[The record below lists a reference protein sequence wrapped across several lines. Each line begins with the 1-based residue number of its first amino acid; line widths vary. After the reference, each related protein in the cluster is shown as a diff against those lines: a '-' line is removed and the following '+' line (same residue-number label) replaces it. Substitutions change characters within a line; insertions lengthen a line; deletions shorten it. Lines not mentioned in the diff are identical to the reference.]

1 MEGKPE
7 KITEE
12 NRRGSAAA
20 ASDMFAATA
29 FTSGVS
35 SLIENMAIVL
45 VPILTAIVSRQ
56 LPKRK
61 TMFCAVL
68 AVTGVGF
75 LSLTQRSSVNG
86 ALGIGLAICAAVT
99 YAFCILATEKVSR
112 NGDPLTIG
120 MIQLGTMGVLS
131 LAAAGVTG
139 GLILPQTGRQ
149 WVLILML
156 ALLCS
161 CFGFAFQPLGQKYV
175 PAEEAAVLTVVN
187 PFTASILGILAANE
201 SVSVSKL
208 TGYVLILSALILYN
222 RTPGKSRKTRMGDS
236 RPG

>member
-222 RTPGKSRKTRMGDS
+222 RTPGKSRKT
-236 RPG
+236 